1 MQYIKGRAMLKP
13 AIAKV
18 IWNAQDAS
26 YQVHERA
33 EDEINLSRMDFESQ
47 EWQSWLSQRSSFAFL
62 SRLGHRFTARKE
74 ARARGS
80 SYWVAYRKF
89 GGKLTHAYIGRSEDV
104 TLARLEQ
111 VARFISG
118 QASQDSNSPPIL
130 EQQAKQ
136 EAHIEM
142 KWQDQYLATKFFVP
156 VSPHTLIARPRLF
169 SLLDKGRRRPLT
181 LISAPAGFG
190 KTTFLSA
197 WAKAQPPGN
206 PLVAWVSLDEADNDP
221 VRFWSYVLTALDRV
235 QPGKYSGLVDYLQ
248 AEVRPSP
255 HHVMTACL
263 NRLWEHPGNLIL
275 ILDDYHLLTEEAVH
289 TSLAAFIEHLPSQ
302 VCVILSTR
310 ADPAL
315 PLSRLRGRGQLLEV
329 RADQL
334 RATPEEAS
342 AFLREVLSID
352 LADKELEVVESRTE
366 GWLVGL
372 QLVGLSLQGRV
383 EGTAPNDFFEEV
395 SGQQSYIL
403 DYLTEEVLRLQPP
416 AIQHF
421 LLYTSILDR
430 LTASLCDA
438 VLGQTGSQ
446 QVLETLQR
454 ANLFVV
460 PMDSKRRWYRYHA
473 LFAEALRARLEQV
486 DCQVAR
492 DLSLRASEWYAR
504 QGDIAGAVQYALSAS
519 DWERAADLIEPVAHT
534 LIWRQGEQ
542 STVRRWLERLPPE
555 LVRARPHL
563 CFAWASALFVVV
575 PPTTLEPWLEAAKAG
590 LTISPSL
597 QDHTDEDEADG
608 SSTLDDRDHLL
619 GEVLAFQAFIMSFS
633 GDGRANLAQCRHIA
647 AHLPEEHLLA
657 RGWLAGAEA
666 QIYRS
671 LGEAV
676 PATQKNLEASQL
688 MQATGQASIAIS
700 VLSSAA
706 SLLIMRG
713 KLHEAWQCCE
723 RAIDL
728 SRLEGYLLAIEV
740 GHVSQYQMDIL
751 REWNQLEAAQELAQK
766 VLQRDEPLL
775 LSMGL
780 PALARVHLS
789 RGELDGA
796 AEILQRAERVSERMR
811 NPYWHA
817 LHSITTHVRFWIAS
831 GELARA
837 ARWAESVQHG
847 KRHPAPLV
855 RELEDMA
862 LVRVLLAQHKT
873 DEALLRLVLLLDS
886 ATKQERWGH
895 VIELLVLQTLVY
907 LERLEE
913 RTALTALTQAINLAG
928 PEGYMRSFL
937 DEGGAMAV
945 LLSELRDQQ
954 RKQKPTTYLDAL
966 LAAFSPAL
974 SKKDQAEYPASHVS
988 PSQPLLDPLST
999 RELEV
1004 LSLLAR
1010 GASNQE
1016 IAEDLVVAVDTVKR
1030 HVSNILSKL
1039 GASNRTQAVMRARD
1053 LDLL

>member
-1 MQYIKGRAMLKP
+1 
-13 AIAKV
+13 
-18 IWNAQDAS
+18 
-26 YQVHERA
+26 
-33 EDEINLSRMDFESQ
+33 
-47 EWQSWLSQRSSFAFL
+47 
-62 SRLGHRFTARKE
+62 
-74 ARARGS
+74 
-80 SYWVAYRKF
+80 
-89 GGKLTHAYIGRSEDV
+89 
-104 TLARLEQ
+104 
-111 VARFISG
+111 
-118 QASQDSNSPPIL
+118 
-130 EQQAKQ
+130 
-136 EAHIEM
+136 
-142 KWQDQYLATKFFVP
+142 
-156 VSPHTLIARPRLF
+156 
-169 SLLDKGRRRPLT
+169 
-181 LISAPAGFG
+181 
-190 KTTFLSA
+190 
-197 WAKAQPPGN
+197 
-206 PLVAWVSLDEADNDP
+206 
-221 VRFWSYVLTALDRV
+221 
-235 QPGKYSGLVDYLQ
+235 
-248 AEVRPSP
+248 
-255 HHVMTACL
+255 MTACL
-263 NRLWEHPGNLIL
+263 NRLLEHPEPLIL
-275 ILDDYHLLTEEAVH
+275 VLDDYHLLTDEVVH

-302 VCVILSTR
+302 VCVMLSTR
-310 ADPAL
+310 ADPPL
-315 PLSRLRGRGQLLEV
+315 PLARLRGHGQLLEV

-334 RATPEEAS
+334 RATPEEAG
-342 AFLREVLSID
+342 AFLREVLSVD

-383 EGTAPNDFFEEV
+383 GQAASNDLFEEV

-421 LLYTSILDR
+421 LLHTSILDR
-430 LTASLCDA
+430 LTAPLCDA

-446 QVLETLQR
+446 HVLEALQR

-460 PMDSKRRWYRYHA
+460 PLDSQRHWFRYHA
-473 LFAEALRARLEQV
+473 LFAEALRSRLEQE
-486 DCQVAR
+486 DSQAAR
-492 DLSLRASEWYAR
+492 NLSLRASQWYAR
-504 QGDIAGAVQYALSAS
+504 QGNLAEAVQYALNAP

-542 STVRRWLERLPPE
+542 ATVRRWLERLPLE

-575 PPTTLEPWLEAAKAG
+575 PPTTLEPWLEAAKAV

-597 QDHTDEDEADG
+597 QGRTDEDEADG
-608 SSTLDDRDHLL
+608 SSTPGDRDHLL

-633 GDGRANLAQCRHIA
+633 GDDRANLAQCQHIA
-647 AHLPEEHLLA
+647 AHLPEKHLLA

-676 PATQKNLEASQL
+676 PATQRNLEASQL
-688 MQATGQASIAIS
+688 MQAIGQTSIAIS
-700 VLSSAA
+700 FLSSAA

-713 KLHEAWQCCE
+713 RLYEAWQCCE

-728 SRLEGYLLAIEV
+728 SKLEGYSLGLEV
-740 GHVSQYQMDIL
+740 GHVSLYQMDIL

-775 LSMGL
+775 LSKGL

-789 RGELDGA
+789 RGELDAA

-831 GELARA
+831 GELERA
-837 ARWAESVQHG
+837 ARWAESVQQG
-847 KRHPAPLV
+847 KRHPAPLI

-862 LVRVLLAQHKT
+862 LARVLLAQHKT
-873 DEALLRLVLLLDS
+873 DEALMRIVPLLES

-895 VIELLVLQTLVY
+895 VIELLLLQTLAY
-907 LERLEE
+907 LEHRKK
-913 RTALTALTQAINLAG
+913 RTAITALSQAVHLAE

-937 DEGGAMAV
+937 DEGDAMAI

-954 RKQKPTTYLDAL
+954 RQQKSTSYLDTL
-966 LAAFSPAL
+966 LSAFSPARP
-974 SKKDQAEYPASHVS
+974 KEGQADHPAPH
-988 PSQPLLDPLST
+988 PSQQPLLDPLSA

-1004 LSLLAR
+1004 LRLLAR

-1016 IAEDLVVAVDTVKR
+1016 IAEELIVAIDTAKR
-1030 HVSNILSKL
+1030 HVSNILSRL
-1039 GASNRTQAVMRARD
+1039 AASNRTQAVMRARD
-1053 LDLL
+1053 LDIL